1 MRRVNGD
8 SKAVV
13 LGTGRMRF
21 PFSEIGRPQFRFSL
35 FICSSLF
42 LSFIHLTVLGL
53 GWIMWDPS
61 LWHRNSL
68 IPVGGLSGCSM
79 QA

>member
-1 MRRVNGD
+1 MKRVNSD

-35 FICSSLF
+35 FICSSLS
-42 LSFIHLTVLGL
+42 LLFIHLTVLGL
-53 GWIMWDPS
+53 SWIMWDLS

-68 IPVGGLSGCSM
+68 VVVGGLSSYSM